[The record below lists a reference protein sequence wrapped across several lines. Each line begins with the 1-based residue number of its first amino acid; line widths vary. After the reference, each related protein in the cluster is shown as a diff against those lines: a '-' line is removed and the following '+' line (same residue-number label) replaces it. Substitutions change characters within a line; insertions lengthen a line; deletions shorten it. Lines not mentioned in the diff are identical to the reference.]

1 LGVDKLVIQSA
12 AFKNLKLISEI
23 SEFSG
28 SQSISVTIDVVQN
41 DDLDYLGKRMHA
53 FGLINSYAKFLKI
66 PKDEIEKK
74 LNLISTSSNTK
85 SNKHRLINLDDESK
99 LTPSKDSFF
108 NFLLVSILLFLIL
121 LSLYNSFE
129 SHHSLITNKDLVKE
143 LKRTTLE

>member
-1 LGVDKLVIQSA
+1 MSENSEEKEVSLGKFLQNKRQELAV
-12 AFKNLKLISEI
+12 EI
-23 SEFSG
+23 SKASKYLKVKDDDLIAIE
-28 SQSISVTIDVVQN
+28 N
-41 DDLDYLGKRMHA
+41 DDLDNLGKRMHA

-129 SHHSLITNKDLVKE
+129 SHHSLITNKDLVK
-143 LKRTTLE
+143 